1 MIKRMKGEE
10 RQSDRRRMKSEN
22 DRKEKKKENLENL
35 EIQLLLQYCIH
46 PFKILHSIEQRFK
59 LEKNSISLYNYCFSF
74 SQIVSLSL
82 NLCMLLSL
90 SAVSSLM
97 ARMRFI

>member
-35 EIQLLLQYCIH
+35 EIQLLLQYCIN
-46 PFKILHSIEQRFK
+46 PFKILHSIDD
-59 LEKNSISLYNYCFSF
+59 NYL
-74 SQIVSLSL
+74 IL
-82 NLCMLLSL
+82 MLLE
-90 SAVSSLM
+90 M
-97 ARMRFI
+97 I